1 MAGLEDDAV
10 FIGERCIK
18 PLVSQGAVRTRSL
31 DIHACA
37 KEPVTVSFRPYRPS
51 LTTHH
56 PFNLCR
62 LQYLRRLCSW
72 NASRSCKR
80 YVYLSPFFLS

>member
-1 MAGLEDDAV
+1 M
-10 FIGERCIK
+10 
-18 PLVSQGAVRTRSL
+18 
-31 DIHACA
+31 
-37 KEPVTVSFRPYRPS
+37 SFRPYRPS